1 MKVFFNIALFGGL
14 RRGEIIALKWSDI
27 LKDHREEQE
36 GYQLSLGSYWKGDDY
51 LFTQQDGSQ
60 MDVDTPNHIFKKII
74 NRYNERII
82 NER

>member
-1 MKVFFNIALFGGL
+1 M
-14 RRGEIIALKWSDI
+14 
-27 LKDHREEQE
+27 
-36 GYQLSLGSYWKGDDY
+36 SLGSYWKGDDY